1 MQRSA
6 SRTIL
11 LVDDEIEVCRIIRD
25 YLEKKNFK
33 VSEAHNGTEALTAL
47 NNFKPDLIILDV
59 IMPVMG
65 GFELLEKLKGDG
77 SYANVPVIML
87 TVKSDPQ
94 HLERGISLQA
104 DFYLPKPFKLDNLMN
119 FINLIVKD

>member
-1 MQRSA
+1 MKKIA
-6 SRTIL
+6 NRTIL

-25 YLEKKNFK
+25 YLEKNNFK
-33 VSEAHNGTEALTAL
+33 VHEAHNGAEALMAIKGL
-47 NNFKPDLIILDV
+47 KPSLIILDV

-65 GFELLEKLKGDG
+65 GFELLEKLKSDE

-94 HLERGISLQA
+94 HLEKGISLQA
-104 DFYLPKPFKLDNLMN
+104 DFYLPKPFELNNLMS